1 MCQAQR
7 HDYASQFLS
16 RRGKPG
22 REKMVKAESEE
33 GEGWRLIC
41 LLYRRGLRAGERK
54 ERQIKRS
61 TANSRATRVRH
72 PVQGKTVFFKGMGS
86 RNNGEKI
93 LKLDSTYTVIL

>member
-1 MCQAQR
+1 
-7 HDYASQFLS
+7 
-16 RRGKPG
+16 
-22 REKMVKAESEE
+22 MVKAESEE

-72 PVQGKTVFFKGMGS
+72 PVHEKTVFFFKGMGS